1 MRRLLKGRVLMF
13 QFRFE
18 SLLKHRRYE
27 EELAQKLMHE
37 AKMDLQ
43 HEQEEFKRLKK
54 ERREGIHQLE
64 LLQTGALATHEISL
78 SLRFIDKLSERLEQQ
93 RLRVQQAE
101 QRAAA
106 RHQALISAVK
116 KRKMLEKLKENER
129 LNYQRDLMQ
138 KDLKFMDEV
147 AVNRHIRSQS

>member
-1 MRRLLKGRVLMF
+1 MF

-27 EELAQKLMHE
+27 EELAQKSMFE
-37 AKMDLQ
+37 AQMDLQ
-43 HEQEEFKRLKK
+43 REQEEFKRLKK

-64 LLQTGALATHEISL
+64 HLQTGALATHEVSL
-78 SLRFIDKLSERLEQQ
+78 SLQFLEKLAERLEQQ
-93 RLRVQQAE
+93 RRSVQQAE

-129 LNYQRDLMQ
+129 LNHQRELIQ